1 MSPSP
6 NQTHL
11 LCWRW
16 SSGFRGNKSVVG
28 FIRPL
33 GKAPRVGKHGSW
45 LPHGCHL
52 PSQFGVSIDSGTHPF
67 FPRGQHSLRSV
78 KGRPL
83 PSPSTPPRPPSSW
96 IRHSQPSMPRGR
108 TGQRCGVATDCSL
121 SADRQPES
129 GTRPTTHRDRRRFS
143 QPGGLPFAVGESRG
157 LVSNG
162 TPGAAPHRNA
172 AGACAGESGCPIL
185 PPLESR
191 VSPSPQPVWC
201 TVPDPPPPF
210 SLLLALVTRFR
221 SPNEKKMLK

>member
-78 KGRPL
+78 KGGPL

-157 LVSNG
+157 LVRMAR
-162 TPGAAPHRNA
+162 PGPLPTETQRARVRVRAVAPFSPLSSLESRRLRSQC
-172 AGACAGESGCPIL
+172 GAPCRIL
-185 PPLESR
+185 PPPSLCSWLLSR
-191 VSPSPQPVWC
+191 GS
-201 TVPDPPPPF
+201 VPP
-210 SLLLALVTRFR
+210 T
-221 SPNEKKMLK
+221 KKKC

>member
-33 GKAPRVGKHGSW
+33 GKAPRLRRETW
-45 LPHGCHL
+45 LLASPRVPSSIAIRGLDRFRYTPLL
-52 PSQFGVSIDSGTHPF
+52 PAWPA
-67 FPRGQHSLRSV
+67 LRSV

-129 GTRPTTHRDRRRFS
+129 GTRPTTHRDGRRFS

-162 TPGAAPHRNA
+162 TPGAAPHGNA
-172 AGACAGESGCPIL
+172 AGACAGESGCPLL
-185 PPLESR
+185 PLSSLEF
-191 VSPSPQPVWC
+191 SPSPQPVWC
-201 TVPDPPPPF
+201 TVPDPPL

>member
-83 PSPSTPPRPPSSW
+83 PSPSTPTETTKLLDSPFTAINATRTDRSTL
-96 IRHSQPSMPRGR
+96 RGR
-108 TGQRCGVATDCSL
+108 DRLQLISGSAAGERHPTNNASRQEKVFATWWPPIRC
-121 SADRQPES
+121 
-129 GTRPTTHRDRRRFS
+129 RR
-143 QPGGLPFAVGESRG
+143 ESRI
-157 LVSNG
+157 
-162 TPGAAPHRNA
+162 
-172 AGACAGESGCPIL
+172 GEQWHARG
-185 PPLESR
+185 
-191 VSPSPQPVWC
+191 
-201 TVPDPPPPF
+201 
-210 SLLLALVTRFR
+210 R
-221 SPNEKKMLK
+221 SPRKRSGRVCG